1 MYGINYWVDA
11 DFLLVRFQGR
21 QGEKYMYYNI
31 KESGKRLSELR
42 KMKGLTQQQVADELG
57 IDVDTVRKNEQG
69 RRGVSIDTAGIYAEY
84 YHTTID
90 FIAHGKESTDDD
102 ISSMLAKYPEELRSK
117 AVKLLNNI
125 LDMLAE

>member
-1 MYGINYWVDA
+1 
-11 DFLLVRFQGR
+11 
-21 QGEKYMYYNI
+21 MYYNI